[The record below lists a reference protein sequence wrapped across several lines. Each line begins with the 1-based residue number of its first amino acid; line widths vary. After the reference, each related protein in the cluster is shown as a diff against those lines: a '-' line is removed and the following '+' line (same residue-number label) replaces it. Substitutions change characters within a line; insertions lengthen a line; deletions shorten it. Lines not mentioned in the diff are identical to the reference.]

1 VHPDLRSESKLRVLR
16 ALVVMAA
23 TWPLTALSQSDG
35 PLELVDDV
43 DLERYQ
49 GRWYEIALL
58 PNRFQDQCVAD
69 TSAEYTLTGNGRIR
83 VVNRCRTAD
92 GDFNRVVGEARSADE
107 RPASFEVR
115 FAPKWLSWLPF
126 VWGDYQ
132 IMALDDDY
140 RWAMVGAPSR
150 KYLWI
155 LSREPSLPE
164 SRIESLLAEARRQ
177 GFDTEAVVRSP
188 QRDS

>member
-1 VHPDLRSESKLRVLR
+1 LFPDSRRSSLHGPAGALLALFLACPDLV
-16 ALVVMAA
+16 AA
-23 TWPLTALSQSDG
+23 DDG
-35 PLELVDDV
+35 PLDLVDRV

-69 TSAEYTLTGNGRIR
+69 TSAQYTLKDDGRIR
-83 VVNRCRTAD
+83 VVNRCRTED
-92 GDFNRVVGEARSADE
+92 GDVDSVTGEARSADE
-107 RPASFEVR
+107 RPAAFEVR
-115 FAPKWLSWLPF
+115 FAPRWLSWLPF

-164 SRIESLLAEARRQ
+164 SRIQALLAEARRQ
-177 GFDTEAVVRSP
+177 GFETEDVVRSP
-188 QRDS
+188 QG

>member
-1 VHPDLRSESKLRVLR
+1 LRPETRWTSRR
-16 ALVVMAA
+16 AVAVGLLALCVAWSLAA
-23 TWPLTALSQSDG
+23 TADDD
-35 PLELVDDV
+35 PLELVDGV

-49 GRWYEIALL
+49 GRWYEVALL
-58 PNRFQDQCVAD
+58 PNRFQDDCVAD
-69 TSAEYTLTGNGRIR
+69 TSATYTLTDDGRIR
-83 VVNRCRTAD
+83 VANRCRTAD
-92 GDFNRVVGEARSADE
+92 GDFDRVTGIARSADE

-132 IMALDDDY
+132 ILALDDDY

-155 LSREPSLPE
+155 LSREPSLPDA
-164 SRIESLLAEARRQ
+164 RIEALLAEARRQ
-177 GFDTEAVVRSP
+177 GFDTDAVVRSP